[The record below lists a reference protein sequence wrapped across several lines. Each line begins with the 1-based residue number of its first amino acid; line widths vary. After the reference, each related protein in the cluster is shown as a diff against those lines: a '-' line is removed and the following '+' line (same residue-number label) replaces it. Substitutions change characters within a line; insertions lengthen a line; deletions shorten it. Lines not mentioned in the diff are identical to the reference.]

1 MGHLEGQNKGKISV
15 AATTSATRSSGRAS
29 KARSFRNC
37 PYPGCKEVH
46 PVWWNEAKNGWYL
59 TVRDPSRP
67 RGQRQDR
74 LAKGW
79 EGHDEAIQS
88 WHESEANRAS
98 EAAVHRFGEDM
109 KVGDLCNLFLAN
121 LEPKLSPK
129 RFRITK
135 GYLTD
140 LTVSLGAETIG
151 ELRIGGVARIEKWM
165 AAHTG
170 WNSTSTSRSVVSRVK
185 QLFKWGA
192 DQGFIIS
199 SPVRA
204 LKRGSDEVRVA
215 IFSAKQVAAILKE
228 ANPAFATVFKVLLL
242 TGCRPDELCR
252 ATAHDLE
259 EDGGL
264 HRAADGQPLRNLAA
278 VEQRDRQ
285 PGAGLDGEFT
295 TGTSAFENNGWLGG
309 TTATTVFGTG
319 SGDGLAG
326 GDFDF
331 YFSVLPGDANQ
342 NGTVNA
348 SDSNLVKLDVNLH
361 STQAGYNPF
370 YDLDGN
376 GTINA
381 SDSNV
386 IKENSNRRLNVNSPP
401 ALTSAGG
408 AVGGADLTQL
418 ALAISESSATASS
431 QATDSAVAQFDLSD
445 LWV

>member
-1 MGHLEGQNKGKISV
+1 
-15 AATTSATRSSGRAS
+15 
-29 KARSFRNC
+29 
-37 PYPGCKEVH
+37 
-46 PVWWNEAKNGWYL
+46 VWWNEAKNGWYL

-67 RGQRQDR
+67 QGQRQDR

-199 SPVRA
+199 SPVGA

-228 ANPAFATVFKVLLL
+228 ANPAFATVFKILLL

-252 ATAHDLE
+252 VTAHDLE

-264 HRAADGQPLRNLAA
+264 HLLVDHKNQKSKTYRGSKRRIYLLFKELKEILRKAAKSHPNGALFRTPTGKAWTITTICNAFRDAASSRRCRRLGLNDHVQLKRTDGTKVRKYKYVPYVCRHTFAFRLLSGFYRDADGMRIKKNYGEVGVYLGDSARM
-278 VEQRDRQ
+278 VEEVY
-285 PGAGLDGEFT
+285 GK
-295 TGTSAFENNGWLGG
+295 
-309 TTATTVFGTG
+309 
-319 SGDGLAG
+319 
-326 GDFDF
+326 
-331 YFSVLPGDANQ
+331 
-342 NGTVNA
+342 
-348 SDSNLVKLDVNLH
+348 LVKATEML
-361 STQAGYNPF
+361 
-370 YDLDGN
+370 
-376 GTINA
+376 
-381 SDSNV
+381 
-386 IKENSNRRLNVNSPP
+386 
-401 ALTSAGG
+401 
-408 AVGGADLTQL
+408 
-418 ALAISESSATASS
+418 SEEIG
-431 QATDSAVAQFDLSD
+431 
-445 LWV
+445 